1 MDQYAFDGS
10 IGFLLARKATPGMA
24 GPVVSALIFGLNQI
38 DLIVCDVELFNPE
51 FSSISRPSNKSK
63 LPDRVFFFER
73 KCDH

>member
-38 DLIVCDVELFNPE
+38 DLID
-51 FSSISRPSNKSK
+51 
-63 LPDRVFFFER
+63 DGER
-73 KCDH
+73 GDTDSV